1 MRIFRYKREETLGAY
16 NFGQYQI
23 YVCMLSNTK
32 GELSKGITVLPSGSI
47 IEFPFPLSE
56 SSALQLSTYL
66 ASVGGGEIPKNH
78 KVKGSLANFFTAA
91 YFKFSKIK
99 EGMLK
104 GRISLGLFGGARSA
118 WVTVN
123 PSSVLACSQAINK
136 LYGASN
142 A

>member
-23 YVCMLSNTK
+23 YVCMLSDTK
-32 GELSKGITVLPSGSI
+32 GELYKGITVLPSDSI

-56 SSALQLSTYL
+56 SSALQLSSYL
-66 ASVGGGEIPKNH
+66 ASVGGGEIPKNY

-104 GRISLGLFGGARSA
+104 GRISLGLFGAARTA

-123 PSSVLACSQAINK
+123 PSSMLACSQSINK

>member
-23 YVCMLSNTK
+23 YVCKLSNTK
-32 GELSKGITVLPSGSI
+32 GEISKGITVLPSDSI
-47 IEFPFPLSE
+47 IEFPFPLPE
-56 SSALQLSTYL
+56 SSALQLSNYL
-66 ASVGGGEIPKNH
+66 ASVGGGELPQNY

-91 YFKFSKIK
+91 YFKFSKVK

-104 GRISLGLFGGARSA
+104 GRISLGFFGAARTA
-118 WVTVN
+118 WVTVK
-123 PSSVLACSQAINK
+123 PSSVLACSQAIDK
-136 LYGASN
+136 LYSASN